1 MITDTDLAFGEYE
14 QARKNYADATN
25 IANSNKMGI
34 LDLKYRMDQIEAL
47 LVTTG
52 GTAEYPI
59 TGSNAEQRKASLAVC
74 LLAHTEYAKTLT
86 QVRDLEETLATA
98 ELKRENA
105 ASIMRIARLRIELQT
120 SENFREAALLG
131 NHELSRAH

>member
-1 MITDTDLAFGEYE
+1 MTTDTEIAFGEYE

-25 IANSNKMGI
+25 ISNSNKMGI
-34 LDLKYRMDQIEAL
+34 IDLKYRMGQIETAL
-47 LVTTG
+47 IVAG
-52 GTAEYPI
+52 GTEDYPI

-74 LLAHTEYAKTLT
+74 LLAHTEYAQTLN

-105 ASIMRIARLRIELQT
+105 ASIMRISRLRIELQT